1 MIIVKGD
8 ENMSKEKQ
16 KQEALKRMKALN
28 LTKEVIDDFKKNNRL
43 YYSER
48 QNQFFNAVLYWVDNN
63 EDYVKIVKDFEKK
76 SHNLVYHCQ
85 LTHLSFG
92 DCLSLLFVSA
102 DEEDWP
108 TENELLKQGI
118 AFAWVENLD
127 DDSCSEMGTIGIKS
141 SMGGI
146 VRTA

>member
-1 MIIVKGD
+1 
-8 ENMSKEKQ
+8 MSKEKQ
-16 KQEALKRMKALN
+16 KQEALKRMKALQ
-28 LTKEVIDDFKKNNRL
+28 LSEQVIKDFKDNNKL

-48 QNQFFNAVLYWVDNN
+48 QNRIFNAVLYWVDND
-63 EDYVKIVKDFEKK
+63 EKYVEIVKKFEKK
-76 SHNLVYHCQ
+76 TKSLVYHCQ
-85 LTHLSFG
+85 LTHLEFG

-102 DEEDWP
+102 HEEDWDY
-108 TENELLKQGI
+108 ENQLLKQGV

-127 DDSCSEMGTIGIKS
+127 DEWCSEMGSIGIKP

>member
-1 MIIVKGD
+1 
-8 ENMSKEKQ
+8 MSKEKQ
-16 KQEALKRMKALN
+16 KQEALKRMKVLN
-28 LTKEVIDDFKKNNRL
+28 LMPQVINDFKNNGKL

-48 QNQFFNAVLYWVDNN
+48 QNRVFNAVLYWVDND
-63 EDYVKIVKDFEKK
+63 ERFTKIVKDFEKK
-76 SHNLVYHCQ
+76 SNNLVYHCQ
-85 LTHLSFG
+85 LTHLEFG

-102 DEEDWP
+102 NENDWE
-108 TENELLKQGI
+108 TENELLQQGI

-127 DDSCSEMGTIGIKS
+127 DEWCSEMGSIGIKP